1 MLAAASL
8 LLLRPAALRGQETPV
23 FSAHSELVVLHVTV
37 RDRKGTYV
45 DDLSQDAF
53 AVVEDGQAQSVKL
66 FSDTDTPVTVGLLVD
81 GSASMFGNRT
91 LAVAGAAEFVNA
103 SGKDDELFALAFNEI
118 VTPALPPGTLF
129 TRDSGILREG
139 LERTIIARGRTALY
153 DAISAGVD
161 YLARGTR
168 ERKALVVL
176 SDGGDNAS
184 RTSRERA
191 VRKALESNAVV
202 YTIALIEPG
211 MRGTNPEL
219 LEELSES
226 TGGRSFRPSRPK
238 DLPEILRDIA
248 LEIRH
253 TYTIGY
259 TSTNDRARR
268 QLQAG
273 PRGGD
278 RSARAAVGRPES
290 HRLRRRTRGADPM
303 TAGPRVWLA
312 RLLILVGAVALAWAG
327 YAVLSTRSAQREYR
341 DALEV
346 KRSAPPPEP
355 SKPALPITD
364 AARRAHRDAAGSTPR
379 PVGCRRRG

>member
-1 MLAAASL
+1 MSVRQLVLVLAAASL
-8 LLLRPAALRGQETPV
+8 PLLRPAPLRGHETPV

-37 RDRKGTYV
+37 RDRKNAYV
-45 DDLSQDAF
+45 GDLSQNAF

-81 GSASMFGNRT
+81 GSASMFGNRA

-118 VTPALPPGTLF
+118 VTPALPPDMPF
-129 TRDSGILREG
+129 TRDSGVLREG

-161 YLARGTR
+161 YLARGSR

-211 MRGTNPEL
+211 MRGTNPHL

-226 TGGRSFRPSRPK
+226 TGGRSFRPSRAK
-238 DLPEILRDIA
+238 DLPGILRDIA
-248 LEIRH
+248 LEIRN

-259 TSTNDRARR
+259 TSTNTARDGSFR
-268 QLQAG
+268 RVRVVVTAPPGRPVVVRSRTGYVAG
-273 PRGGD
+273 
-278 RSARAAVGRPES
+278 RAAE
-290 HRLRRRTRGADPM
+290 T
-303 TAGPRVWLA
+303 
-312 RLLILVGAVALAWAG
+312 
-327 YAVLSTRSAQREYR
+327 Q
-341 DALEV
+341 
-346 KRSAPPPEP
+346 
-355 SKPALPITD
+355 
-364 AARRAHRDAAGSTPR
+364 
-379 PVGCRRRG
+379 

>member
-1 MLAAASL
+1 MSVQQLVLVLAAASL
-8 LLLRPAALRGQETPV
+8 PLLRAAPLRGQETPV

-37 RDRKGTYV
+37 RDRKNAYV
-45 DDLSQDAF
+45 GDLSQNAF

-81 GSASMFGNRT
+81 GSASMFGNRS
-91 LAVAGAAEFVNA
+91 LAVTGAAEFVNA

-118 VTPALPPGTLF
+118 VTPALPPDRPF
-129 TRDSGILREG
+129 TRDSEVLREG

-161 YLARGTR
+161 HLARGSR

-211 MRGTNPEL
+211 MRGTNPHL

-226 TGGRSFRPSRPK
+226 TGGRSFRPSRAK
-238 DLPEILRDIA
+238 DLPGILRDIA
-248 LEIRH
+248 LEIRN

-259 TSTNDRARR
+259 TSTNTARDGSFR
-268 QLQAG
+268 RVRVVVTAPPGRPVVVRSRTGYVAG
-273 PRGGD
+273 
-278 RSARAAVGRPES
+278 RAAE
-290 HRLRRRTRGADPM
+290 T
-303 TAGPRVWLA
+303 
-312 RLLILVGAVALAWAG
+312 
-327 YAVLSTRSAQREYR
+327 Q
-341 DALEV
+341 
-346 KRSAPPPEP
+346 
-355 SKPALPITD
+355 
-364 AARRAHRDAAGSTPR
+364 
-379 PVGCRRRG
+379 

>member
-1 MLAAASL
+1 MSVQQLVLVLAAASL
-8 LLLRPAALRGQETPV
+8 PLLRPAPLRGQETPV

-37 RDRKGTYV
+37 RDRKNAYV
-45 DDLSQDAF
+45 GDLSQDAF

-81 GSASMFGNRT
+81 GSASMFGNRS

-118 VTPALPPGTLF
+118 VTPALPPNRPF
-129 TRDSGILREG
+129 TRDSEVLREG

-184 RTSRERA
+184 STSRERA

-211 MRGTNPEL
+211 MRGTNPHL

-226 TGGRSFRPSRPK
+226 TGGRSFRPSRAK
-238 DLPEILRDIA
+238 DLPGILRDIA
-248 LEIRH
+248 LEIRN

-259 TSTNDRARR
+259 TSTNTARDGSFR
-268 QLQAG
+268 RVRVVVTAPPGRPVVVRSRTGYVAG
-273 PRGGD
+273 
-278 RSARAAVGRPES
+278 RAAE
-290 HRLRRRTRGADPM
+290 TR
-303 TAGPRVWLA
+303 
-312 RLLILVGAVALAWAG
+312 
-327 YAVLSTRSAQREYR
+327 
-341 DALEV
+341 
-346 KRSAPPPEP
+346 
-355 SKPALPITD
+355 
-364 AARRAHRDAAGSTPR
+364 
-379 PVGCRRRG
+379 

>member
-1 MLAAASL
+1 MSVRQLVLVLAAASL
-8 LLLRPAALRGQETPV
+8 PLLRPAPLRSQETPV

-37 RDRKGTYV
+37 RDRKNAYV
-45 DDLSQDAF
+45 GDLSQHAF

-81 GSASMFGNRT
+81 GSASMFGNRS

-118 VTPALPPGTLF
+118 VTPALPPDRPF
-129 TRDSGILREG
+129 TRDSEVLREG

-161 YLARGTR
+161 YLARGSR

-211 MRGTNPEL
+211 MRGTNPHL

-226 TGGRSFRPSRPK
+226 TGGRSFRPSRAK
-238 DLPEILRDIA
+238 DLSGILRDIA
-248 LEIRH
+248 LEIRN

-259 TSTNDRARR
+259 TSTNTARDGSFR
-268 QLQAG
+268 RVRVVVTAPPGRPVVVRSRTGYVAG
-273 PRGGD
+273 
-278 RSARAAVGRPES
+278 RAAE
-290 HRLRRRTRGADPM
+290 T
-303 TAGPRVWLA
+303 
-312 RLLILVGAVALAWAG
+312 
-327 YAVLSTRSAQREYR
+327 Q
-341 DALEV
+341 
-346 KRSAPPPEP
+346 
-355 SKPALPITD
+355 
-364 AARRAHRDAAGSTPR
+364 
-379 PVGCRRRG
+379 

>member
-1 MLAAASL
+1 MSVRQLVLVLAAASL
-8 LLLRPAALRGQETPV
+8 PLLRPAPLRGQETPV
-23 FSAHSELVVLHVTV
+23 FSARSELVVLHVTV
-37 RDRKGTYV
+37 RDRKNAYV
-45 DDLSQDAF
+45 GDLSQDAF

-81 GSASMFGNRT
+81 GSASMFGNRS

-118 VTPALPPGTLF
+118 VTPALPPDRPF
-129 TRDSGILREG
+129 TRDSEVLREG

-161 YLARGTR
+161 YLARGSR

-211 MRGTNPEL
+211 MRGTNPHL

-226 TGGRSFRPSRPK
+226 TGGRSFRPSRAK
-238 DLPEILRDIA
+238 DLPGILRDIA
-248 LEIRH
+248 LEIRN

-259 TSTNDRARR
+259 TSTNTARDGSFR
-268 QLQAG
+268 RVRVVVTAPPGRPVVVRSRTGYVAG
-273 PRGGD
+273 
-278 RSARAAVGRPES
+278 RAAE
-290 HRLRRRTRGADPM
+290 TR
-303 TAGPRVWLA
+303 
-312 RLLILVGAVALAWAG
+312 
-327 YAVLSTRSAQREYR
+327 
-341 DALEV
+341 
-346 KRSAPPPEP
+346 
-355 SKPALPITD
+355 
-364 AARRAHRDAAGSTPR
+364 
-379 PVGCRRRG
+379 

>member
-1 MLAAASL
+1 MSVRQLVLVLAAASL
-8 LLLRPAALRGQETPV
+8 PLLRPAPLRGQETPV

-37 RDRKGTYV
+37 RDRKNAYV
-45 DDLSQDAF
+45 GDLSQDAF

-81 GSASMFGNRT
+81 GSASMFGNRS

-118 VTPALPPGTLF
+118 VTPALPPHMPF
-129 TRDSGILREG
+129 TRDSEVLREG

-161 YLARGTR
+161 YLARGSR

-211 MRGTNPEL
+211 MRGTNPRL

-226 TGGRSFRPSRPK
+226 TGGRSFRPSRAK
-238 DLPEILRDIA
+238 DLPGILRDIA
-248 LEIRH
+248 LEIRN

-259 TSTNDRARR
+259 TSTNTARDGSFR
-268 QLQAG
+268 RVRVVVTAPPGRPVVVRSRTGYVAG
-273 PRGGD
+273 
-278 RSARAAVGRPES
+278 RAAE
-290 HRLRRRTRGADPM
+290 T
-303 TAGPRVWLA
+303 
-312 RLLILVGAVALAWAG
+312 
-327 YAVLSTRSAQREYR
+327 Q
-341 DALEV
+341 
-346 KRSAPPPEP
+346 
-355 SKPALPITD
+355 
-364 AARRAHRDAAGSTPR
+364 
-379 PVGCRRRG
+379 